1 MIKIVD
7 LSLNYEDK
15 RILENVNIELERG
28 KIHLITG
35 NSGSGKSSLIKLIN
49 GLIPEVVSGTVTG
62 DICYNGKSILN
73 SSITDRSSYISTVF
87 QNPKTQFFTTNTLD
101 ELAFAMENRNIPPEE
116 IIKTIDHYTSLLHT
130 EDLMDTEIS
139 KLSGGQKQ
147 MLAIT
152 AVVCLN
158 QEIYL
163 FDEPSS
169 SLDIESIERIR
180 EVCLFLKSQ
189 GKIVIIAEHRLYYL
203 KGIADQ
209 IIILNNGKC
218 SVHKLEE
225 LTDDFV
231 AKNGLRTLAKLQKK
245 DLQSL
250 NYRRK
255 NLLEHDINEGDSLKC
270 IDYCCR
276 YNNCQIFGMSI
287 TFPKGIHF
295 IIGENG
301 IGKTSFFKNFCGVL
315 KCRNQKTIYKGDK
328 IKKEGKSISL
338 VMQDV
343 NYQLFTET
351 VWDEISIVSDD
362 DELKGKILRTVGLL
376 DKKDKHP
383 QTLSG
388 GEKQR
393 LSFALCIASTKDI
406 ILMDEPTSGLCKKS
420 MGRIITLL
428 KEMERAGKTVIII
441 THDYE
446 FIMECGGS
454 VIEFYK

>member
-7 LSLNYEDK
+7 LSLKYEDK
-15 RILENVNIELERG
+15 IILENGNIEFERG

-73 SSITDRSSYISTVF
+73 SSITDRSRYISTVF

-101 ELAFAMENRNIPPEE
+101 ELAFAMENRNTPPEE
-116 IIKTIDHYTSLLHT
+116 IIKTIDHYTNLLHT

-147 MLAIT
+147 MLAVT

-203 KGIADQ
+203 KEIADQ

-218 SVHKLEE
+218 SVHKSEE

-231 AKNGLRTLAKLQKK
+231 TKNNLRTLTKLGKK

-301 IGKTSFFKNFCGVL
+301 IGKTSFYKNFCGVL

-362 DELKGKILRTVGLL
+362 DELKEKILRTVGLL

-420 MGRIITLL
+420 MGRIISLL
-428 KEMERAGKTVIII
+428 KEMERAGKTIIII